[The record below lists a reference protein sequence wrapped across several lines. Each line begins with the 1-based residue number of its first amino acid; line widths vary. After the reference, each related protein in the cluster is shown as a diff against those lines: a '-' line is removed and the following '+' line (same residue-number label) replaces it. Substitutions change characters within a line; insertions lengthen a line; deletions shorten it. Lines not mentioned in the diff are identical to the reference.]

1 MSSYLKLFKSGEL
14 QKRAQH
20 FNQVLSKCVVCPR
33 HCEVNRNQNEMGFC
47 NSGAL
52 PLVASTVAHFGEEP
66 VLVGTKGAGNVFF
79 GSCNLR
85 CVYCQNY
92 QISHTAVQ
100 KHPSASLLRRPLPAT
115 YQSSTSQSGLL
126 SASHLG
132 TSEQPILSKLNQEIS
147 YEELANRMITLQNQ
161 GCHNINLVSPSH
173 FVAQFMLALVIAC
186 EKGLT
191 IPIVYNTNAYDD
203 LETLKLLD
211 GVVDIYLPDLKYADD
226 LNALKYSQAKNYQ
239 QISRSA
245 IQEMFRQVGF
255 LQINKDGLATRG
267 LMIRHL
273 ILPNGLA
280 DTRESLTWIAQNIS
294 PKINISLMSQYYP
307 TNKAERIPLLS
318 RKIREREYWEAVE
331 ILEELEMENG
341 FMQEFDSAETYRPDF
356 TREAPFDNQEL

>member
-1 MSSYLKLFKSGEL
+1 MSSYLKLFTSGEL
-14 QKRAQH
+14 QKRAKH

-66 VLVGTKGAGNVFF
+66 VLVGTKGSGNIFF

-85 CVYCQNY
+85 CVYCQNW
-92 QISHTAVQ
+92 QISHMAVGAQ
-100 KHPSASLLRRPLPAT
+100 LIAPTGVINHAPTSNLLNAIT
-115 YQSSTSQSGLL
+115 
-126 SASHLG
+126 
-132 TSEQPILSKLNQEIS
+132 
-147 YEELANRMITLQNQ
+147 YEELADRMIALQNQ

-173 FVAQFMLALVIAC
+173 FVAQFMQSLVIAC

-191 IPIVYNTNAYDD
+191 LPIVYNTNAYDD

-211 GVVDIYLPDLKYADD
+211 GVIDIYLPDLKYADD

-239 QISRSA
+239 DISRAA
-245 IQEMFRQVGF
+245 ISEMFRQVGF
-255 LQINKDGLATRG
+255 LQVNEEGLATRG

-273 ILPNGLA
+273 VLPNGLA
-280 DTRESLTWIAQNIS
+280 DTRKSLTWIAKNIS

-318 RKIREREYWEAVE
+318 RKIREREYWEAIE
-331 ILEELEMENG
+331 ILEELKMENG
-341 FMQEFDSAETYRPDF
+341 FMQEFDSSETYRPDF
-356 TREAPFDNQEL
+356 TREAPFDNRELEL